1 MIVIFVVAFIILRKQ
16 LSLKTLFVFGPGK
29 EIVSDYECLIQS
41 QDVGYFSEHLCCFTS
56 TIYGAEPAN

>member
-16 LSLKTLFVFGPGK
+16 LSLKTLFVFGPGM

-41 QDVGYFSEHLCCFTS
+41 QDVGYFSEYVFALYQLRC
-56 TIYGAEPAN
+56 